1 MAARWRV
8 SEGSVQAVARR
19 SRQPGVRPRM
29 SNQAIERLIGR
40 IGRRKD
46 LRRARSSHRAGRP
59 GGDAMTLADDLRG
72 IVRVDY
78 RDDLGLIGNEFHIDE
93 LSQAIPPAYS
103 KIHRLVVA

>member
-1 MAARWRV
+1 
-8 SEGSVQAVARR
+8 
-19 SRQPGVRPRM
+19 
-29 SNQAIERLIGR
+29 
-40 IGRRKD
+40 
-46 LRRARSSHRAGRP
+46 
-59 GGDAMTLADDLRG
+59 MTLADDLRG